1 METFNG
7 IIRPVIVNGANG
19 FSFNANIFHTCGGT
33 TAPASGGVVSQENPL
48 SILRASGCQS
58 GTISDNVFQSCTAP
72 VCISVARNEVDSTY
86 SIAVKL
92 VGNISRGSG
101 CLYSIYYGD
110 RCSISSSEYVGLTTD
125 YYALYAWY
133 LLV

>member
-1 METFNG
+1 MWRNNRPCIWWRCITGESTKHSQGFRVPKWDH
-7 IIRPVIVNGANG
+7 IRQCIPVM
-19 FSFNANIFHTCGGT
+19 
-33 TAPASGGVVSQENPL
+33 P
-48 SILRASGCQS
+48 
-58 GTISDNVFQSCTAP
+58 AP

-125 YYALYAWY
+125 YYALYAAICPG
-133 LLV
+133 LVVDNYYVSQGTGRGCTLTIARD